1 MPGFLH
7 RILCKEV
14 LGVNRSVAWNIMP
27 ENSAFRKNCRFKN
40 GILRDAGFS
49 YIFSSVKGLQTRI
62 IEMYMLQG
70 NRFQIKGGAG
80 RKGNFCQHYMK
91 KSLMRKAV
99 SFVYEYHD
107 T

>member
-49 YIFSSVKGLQTRI
+49 YIFSSVNGLLKWI

-70 NRFQIKGGAG
+70 NRFQIKGGG
-80 RKGNFCQHYMK
+80 WQKGEFLPALYEK
-91 KSLMRKAV
+91 KFNEKSCIICLRV
-99 SFVYEYHD
+99 S
-107 T
+107 